1 MRMLTAYSTLVSSP
15 VGDCTCI
22 CTALQVDALVRT
34 EELRSLA
41 PPPEAGR
48 LYQLGSDDNDPVAKQ
63 CQVVESKA

>member
-1 MRMLTAYSTLVSSP
+1 MRMLTAYSTLGVSSP
-15 VGDCTCI
+15 VGYCTCI

-41 PPPEAGR
+41 PPEAGR

>member
-1 MRMLTAYSTLVSSP
+1 M
-15 VGDCTCI
+15 GDCTCI